1 MKKFAF
7 IINVFRENNF
17 HSGGEKLFYKL
28 INKCI
33 ESNYTVDLYCSK
45 YIGKSDTPDL
55 TGINNITVIGQSYYY
70 KNPVVMEKLFQEIQK
85 HIDENN
91 YDLVITDSMA
101 PPVDMAFFQGHS
113 LAHRLKLENPFDAIL
128 LKLKK
133 FNHFKYQKKW
143 LKKGFRHIFTVS
155 NILKNDII
163 TNFNISNEN
172 ISVVYPGVDIPENIE
187 DIIPDFSLIKD
198 GKRPL
203 VFGISAPSFKY
214 KGGNIFLKALKSLKD
229 KEYDFKARIIYS
241 KYNKNLYLKT
251 VIKLYNLENNVE
263 FIPYQENM
271 QDFYNSVDFLVV
283 PSIVETFGLVVLEA
297 MANKRPCIVGS
308 YAGASEIIQDG
319 VNGFTFNM
327 KKNACKNLAD
337 KMAFVL
343 NNSDKLDQYSQNAF
357 ETAKTYSWD
366 KTCNDFLNEVS
377 RIIP

>member
-55 TGINNITVIGQSYYY
+55 AGINNITVIGQSYYY
-70 KNPVVMEKLFQEIQK
+70 KDPVVMEKLFQEIK
-85 HIDENN
+85 EHIDKNN
-91 YDLVITDSMA
+91 YDMVITDSMA

-113 LAHRLKLENPFDAIL
+113 LAHRYKLESFFDSIL

-133 FNHFKYQKKW
+133 SNHFKYQKKW
-143 LKKGFRHIFTVS
+143 LKQGFRHIFTVS
-155 NILKNDII
+155 NVLKQDIVD
-163 TNFNISNEN
+163 NFNINPEK
-172 ISVVYPGVDIPENIE
+172 ISVVYPGVDIPEENIN
-187 DIIPDFSLIKD
+187 PDFSLIIE

-203 VFGISAPSFKY
+203 IFGISAPSFKY
-214 KGGNIFLKALKSLKD
+214 KGGNIFLKSLKTLKD
-229 KEYDFKARIIYS
+229 RGYNFKAKIIYS

-251 VIKLYNLENNVE
+251 VIKLYGLENNVE
-263 FIPYQENM
+263 FLPYQGNM
-271 QDFYNSVDFLVV
+271 QDFYNSIDCLAV

-297 MANKRPCIVGS
+297 MAHKKPCIVGS

-327 KKNACKNLAD
+327 KEKSSYNLTD
-337 KMAFVL
+337 KMAFIL
-343 NNSDKLDQYSQNAF
+343 DNPDKLDEYSESAF
-357 ETAKTYSWD
+357 ETAKTYSWN
-366 KTCNDFLNEVS
+366 KTCNDFLTEVS
-377 RIIP
+377 RVIE